1 MKVAQDHREDLE
13 VLLVLEHILIQA
25 GAIKDIQITED
36 RDLLVPLR
44 DTVDTLRTLVAMED
58 ILPTLKAIHKVI
70 EVRVHFQATLHHR
83 DMPVPDPT
91 QMVPLP
97 RAQMVPKTLNLTPL
111 TRGSIHQINP
121 LHTVIILKGPHPLLA
136 NMRAPLPPPG
146 HPQSIIDPLDTRD
159 LPVLSHP
166 RDHPQKR
173 KGDSP
178 AVMMVDQ
185 KVRSLG

>member
-44 DTVDTLRTLVAMED
+44 DTVDTLHTLVAMED

-70 EVRVHFQATLHHR
+70 EVRVHVQATLHH
-83 DMPVPDPT
+83 
-91 QMVPLP
+91 
-97 RAQMVPKTLNLTPL
+97 
-111 TRGSIHQINP
+111 
-121 LHTVIILKGPHPLLA
+121 
-136 NMRAPLPPPG
+136 
-146 HPQSIIDPLDTRD
+146 RD